1 MELVSF
7 DGWKWRPSN
16 SEERE
21 RRVKSEGKRDLARAC
36 ATRHAPRE
44 CDCLRKQA
52 VEDFDF
58 NFISR

>member
-21 RRVKSEGKRDLARAC
+21 RRVKSEGKRDLACAC
-36 ATRHAPRE
+36 ATRHATARGNMPE
-44 CDCLRKQA
+44 
-52 VEDFDF
+52 VEVF
-58 NFISR
+58 NINTR